1 MIGQEDIKNILSSY
15 DLDNITIGVLGGHS
29 ALDISSG
36 VKKYGFNTVAVCQ
49 KGREKTYSKYYK
61 SRDGRGCIDEVVVLD
76 SFKDITNKDV
86 QKELREMSTIFIHNR
101 YFWVYFDFERIE
113 NDFFV
118 PIYGTRG
125 LVKLEERDVPKNQYY
140 LLEKA

>member
-1 MIGQEDIKNILSSY
+1 MIGQGDIKNILSSY

-36 VKKYGFNTVAVCQ
+36 VKKHGFNTVAVCQ

-76 SFKDITNKDV
+76 SFKD
-86 QKELREMSTIFIHNR
+86 
-101 YFWVYFDFERIE
+101 
-113 NDFFV
+113 
-118 PIYGTRG
+118 
-125 LVKLEERDVPKNQYY
+125 
-140 LLEKA
+140 